1 MKRVLRDISDLVS
14 SGWCPPPSEVG
25 NTICSILVHIALDGL
40 RLNNDDSGDQILMSD
55 EEFASEQL
63 IRESAA
69 AEALALLRNLAS
81 RDVLPLVSIDMLVSS
96 VCRLLCYSE
105 KTISSPMTNDTTG
118 NSNSTTLEEERA
130 VQRTFVASNSAELL
144 WILLSTE
151 STCCPTCDSLLNLID
166 TTGVSENRD
175 AANAG
180 IRADETAISA
190 VRALSAALWGKQ
202 KDLSDHFCH
211 VCMKF

>member
-25 NTICSILVHIALDGL
+25 NAICTTLVQIALDGL
-40 RLNNDDSGDQILMSD
+40 RLIDDDSGDEAMMTE

-96 VCRLLCYSE
+96 VCRLLSHSE
-105 KTISSPMTNDTTG
+105 KTISTFIPNDGTK
-118 NSNSTTLEEERA
+118 SNDTTLEEERT
-130 VQRTFVASNSAELL
+130 VQQTFVASNSAELL

-151 STCCPTCDSLLNLID
+151 STCCPTCDSLLSLID
-166 TTGVSENRD
+166 STGAPENRD

-180 IRADETAISA
+180 IRVNETASSA
-190 VRALSAALWGKQ
+190 VRALSAALWGEG
-202 KDLSDHFCH
+202 
-211 VCMKF
+211 